1 MNNRFDRIEAQLQ
14 RFIEGHTDRLFRSIE
29 IEKKLAHRLVQ
40 AMQAQLEEQEDGR
53 MVAPALYTLFIH
65 PHYAKDVYANTVLLE
80 KLAHHLKE
88 SAEKNGVD
96 FPAAP
101 EIAVIPDGAVP
112 KGEFKIQAIGF
123 DDVIEETKGITVGN
137 PIDSDMK
144 PDKAFMIV
152 GGSKIVSLDENIIN
166 IGRHL
171 DNHLVLEDARVS
183 RQHAQLR
190 ALDGAYMLFDL
201 NSSGGTFVNGI
212 KVNHATLLPGD
223 VISLAGVTL
232 VYGEDAIQSW
242 EETQEYRLTTS
253 DPDAPNSETLISGQ

>member
-14 RFIEGHTDRLFRSIE
+14 RFIEGHTDHLFRSIE

-40 AMQAQLEEQEDGR
+40 AMQAQLKEQEDGR
-53 MVAPALYTLFIH
+53 MVAPTLYTLFIH
-65 PHYAKDVYANTVLLE
+65 PHYAKDVNANTVLLK
-80 KLAHHLKE
+80 KLAIDMQE
-88 SAEKNGVD
+88 SSEKYGVV
-96 FPAAP
+96 FQAAP

-123 DDVIEETKGITVGN
+123 DDVLEETKGITVGN
-137 PIDSDMK
+137 PIESDMM
-144 PDKAFMIV
+144 PEKAFMIV
-152 GGSKIVSLDENIIN
+152 AGGKIISLEENIIN

-190 ALDGAYMLFDL
+190 ALDGAYILFDL
-201 NSSGGTFVNGI
+201 DSYGGNFVNGI
-212 KVNHATLLPGD
+212 KVNQATLQPGD
-223 VISLAGVTL
+223 VVSLAGVTL

-242 EETQEYRLTTS
+242 EETQEYRLTPS
-253 DPDAPNSETLISGQ
+253 DPDAPNSETLLSGQ